1 MIISDYD
8 TFLID
13 LDDTLY
19 DEKIYLFEAY
29 ERIGIFLSKK
39 YNIESA
45 LINCFL
51 KETFI
56 KEGRSNLFD
65 KLFNNYK
72 IKHDLRNELLE
83 IMRNLS
89 LKNKIHLF
97 PEAYVLL
104 EHLKENSKKI
114 ILVTNGNV
122 KQQEN
127 KVNNINWRG
136 LRNYFDVIYAK
147 NFGSKPNSSV
157 FNLAIEKFD
166 LLNQRVLMIGDSKV
180 DSEFA
185 KNCSIEFIHR
195 DTAFEWVK

>member
-1 MIISDYD
+1 MKIDDFD

-19 DEKIYLFEAY
+19 DEKNYLFEAY
-29 ERIGIFLSKK
+29 ERIGVFISSKL
-39 YNIESA
+39 NLENEVISD
-45 LINCFL
+45 FL

-56 KEGRSNLFD
+56 KEGRGNLFD

-72 IKHDLRNELLE
+72 IKHDLRDEMLE
-83 IMRNLS
+83 IMRSLS
-89 LKNKIHLF
+89 LKNKIQLF

-157 FNLAIEKFD
+157 FDLAIEKFN